1 VARDN
6 GGFDG
11 AAVHAANNFDLLR
24 LFAALLVLWSHAHTL
39 AGRPEPLLLSWATLG
54 PVGVFIFF
62 VISGYLVSIS
72 WNADPNIGR
81 FLARRLLRLIPAL
94 IVVILLSMFVLGP
107 LVTTLPLADY
117 FSHPHFSLYLLNIVL
132 HPVYSLP
139 GVFEHMRVPYA
150 VNGSLWS
157 LPVEFLMYLV
167 LAAGGFARLP
177 RWVAIASFVLLAVG
191 TVTWAL
197 VRTKSLTLWGMDLAP
212 GGNLWRVLCR
222 RRVCIPLPPRAD
234 ADCHGRVRGVRRDAL
249 GRALAGNFARGRV
262 DRDTLSRSRV
272 RARPKR
278 RRDIA
283 VATRRLVVRCV
294 HLCIPHP
301 ADRSLPRARY
311 FLPLIRRRHRRADA
325 RLWRRVVAFDREA
338 RARVQTE
345 ATASGGRRPASR
357 YPMTPATSSSVPR
370 RKGIILAGGSGT
382 RLYPVTQVVSKQLLP
397 VYDKPMI
404 YYPLSTLMLA
414 GIRDILLISTPEDT
428 PRFAQLLGDGARWG
442 LNLSYAVQPSPD
454 GLAQA
459 FVIGREFVGADPV
472 ALVLGD
478 NIFYG
483 HDLQTQLQRACAQPV
498 ARRCSPT
505 PWLIPSATAWR
516 SSTRRDA

>member
-1 VARDN
+1 MARDN
-6 GGFDG
+6 GGLDG

-117 FSHPHFSLYLLNIVL
+117 FSHPHFSLYFLNIVL

-197 VRTKSLTLWGMDLAP
+197 VRTKSLTLWGMDLRQAVICGAFFAAGVCAYHYRLERTLTVTGVCVAFVAMLSVERWP
-212 GGNLWRVLCR
+212 EISRAVAWIAIPYLVLAFGLAR
-222 RRVCIPLPPRAD
+222 SAAATLLSRLGDWSYGVYIYAFPIQQTVLFLVPDISFPLYVA
-234 ADCHGRVRGVRRDAL
+234 VTVAL
-249 GRALAGNFARGRV
+249 TLACGAASWHLIEKRALAYK
-262 DRDTLSRSRV
+262 
-272 RARPKR
+272 PKR
-278 RRDIA
+278 
-283 VATRRLVVRCV
+283 
-294 HLCIPHP
+294 PHP
-301 ADRSLPRARY
+301 A
-311 FLPLIRRRHRRADA
+311 
-325 RLWRRVVAFDREA
+325 V
-338 RARVQTE
+338 
-345 ATASGGRRPASR
+345 
-357 YPMTPATSSSVPR
+357 
-370 RKGIILAGGSGT
+370 
-382 RLYPVTQVVSKQLLP
+382 
-397 VYDKPMI
+397 
-404 YYPLSTLMLA
+404 
-414 GIRDILLISTPEDT
+414 
-428 PRFAQLLGDGARWG
+428 
-442 LNLSYAVQPSPD
+442 AVQP
-454 GLAQA
+454 
-459 FVIGREFVGADPV
+459 V
-472 ALVLGD
+472 A
-478 NIFYG
+478 
-483 HDLQTQLQRACAQPV
+483 TQ
-498 ARRCSPT
+498 
-505 PWLIPSATAWR
+505 
-516 SSTRRDA
+516 